1 MSSNQ
6 TEETLAHHLA
16 AVGAGDVE
24 EILSDYTEDSVLL
37 TVDGT
42 MVGLKA
48 IRGFFERFSEKV
60 SDTFMEKFEMKRH
73 VCEGE
78 VAFIVW
84 CSGTEAPLGTDTF
97 VIKNGKI
104 VIQTYAAYFV

>member
-16 AVGAGDVE
+16 AVGAGDMG

-42 MVGLKA
+42 MIGLEA
-48 IRGFFERFSEKV
+48 IRGFFERFSEKA
-60 SDTFMEKFEMKRH
+60 SDTFMEKFDMKH
-73 VCEGE
+73 QVCDGE

-97 VIKNGKI
+97 VIRDGKI
-104 VIQTYAAYFV
+104 VIQTYAAYFI